1 MAMKIR
7 AAVID
12 KAGGDFQV
20 RDLELEEPR
29 ETEVW
34 VRVAGTG
41 VCHTDLAASKGLLP
55 VVFPAVLGH
64 EGAGVVERTGSRV
77 TRVRP
82 GDSVVLTWG
91 SCGACGPCRRGR
103 PAYCDRFFQY
113 NFTGRRPDGSTPLS
127 GGVGEVSGAFFGQS
141 SWASH
146 VVADER
152 NVVPVSSHLPLE
164 KLGPLGCGVMT
175 GAGAVVNALRA
186 EPGNSLAVF
195 GAGAVGLSAVMAAA
209 LSGCEPIIA
218 VDLVP
223 ERLEMA
229 RELGAT
235 HTVQAGKED
244 PVRTI
249 RSICRG
255 GVDYSLECV
264 GHPEVLR
271 QAVEAIRPLGVC
283 GLVGMAS
290 PGTRAPLDMNTLL
303 SGRTVRGIV
312 EGDAV
317 PDLFIPRMLAW
328 YEAGKFPFDKL
339 LSLYPLNAITQ
350 AEEDM
355 KAGRTVKP
363 VLIP

>member
-1 MAMKIR
+1 MKIR

-12 KAGGDFQV
+12 KAGGDFHV

-82 GDSVVLTWG
+82 GDSVILTWG
-91 SCGACGPCRRGR
+91 ACGSCGPCRTGR
-103 PAYCDRFFQY
+103 PAYCHHFFKY
-113 NFTGRRPDGSTPLS
+113 NFTGRRPDGTTPLRGES
-127 GGVGEVSGAFFGQS
+127 GDVSGAFFGQS

-152 NVVPVSSHLPLE
+152 NVVPVPPDLPLE
-164 KLGPLGCGVMT
+164 NLGPLGCGVMT

-218 VDLVP
+218 VDLAP

-255 GVDYSLECV
+255 GVDHSLECA

-271 QAVEAIRPLGVC
+271 QAVEAIRPLGIC

-303 SGRTVRGIV
+303 NGRTVRGIV

-317 PDLFIPRMLAW
+317 PDLFIPRILAW
-328 YEAGKFPFDKL
+328 HEAGRFPFDKMI
-339 LSLYPLNAITQ
+339 SLYPLDDIAL
-350 AEEDM
+350 ALEDM
-355 KAGRTVKP
+355 KTGAVIKA
-363 VLIP
+363 VLVP